1 MVTHRRTFAHITRNP
16 AILSGEPVVAGTR
29 VPVRAIVLTH
39 RYAPDSE
46 YIYAA
51 YPFVARV
58 DIDEALAYYDAHRD
72 EIDEYI
78 AANEDDESE

>member
-1 MVTHRRTFAHITRNP
+1 MATHRKTFTHITRNP
-16 AILSGEPVVAGTR
+16 AILGGEPVVAGTR

-39 RYAPDSE
+39 RYAPDDE

-51 YPFVARV
+51 YPFVSRT
-58 DIDEALAYYDAHRD
+58 DIDEALAYYEAYRD

-78 AANEDDESE
+78 ADNEDDENE